1 MSRRYPEY
9 TSINPIWLQLCG
21 SMVFTFFLYYSV
33 PIRAPPLT
41 RYIVSS
47 GGLGLTILTVD
58 ILLDYLKH
66 TRKSIP
72 ASPTSPIKSPSN

>member
-9 TSINPIWLQLCG
+9 TSINQIWLQMCG
-21 SMVFTFFLYYSV
+21 SMVFTYFLYYSV

-47 GGLGLTILTVD
+47 GGLGLTILTLD

-66 TRKSIP
+66 TRKPNP
-72 ASPTSPIKSPSN
+72 ASQPPPLNSSSN